1 MKKKTALAVS
11 TAALVLLV
19 SGCASKSDKIDASYV
34 SPLVYSDHNC
44 RQIKQELLRVNRK
57 VLEVTKTQDKIAS
70 NDSVAMG
77 VGLVVFWPALFFIE
91 GSDKSDELARLKGEY
106 DAIEQTAIQK
116 ECDVAEEVRVA
127 QKQRKEYEA
136 EIEARRKAQDEANSV
151 DMPGK

>member
-1 MKKKTALAVS
+1 MAVALIAAAV
-11 TAALVLLV
+11 VPLV
-19 SGCASKSDKIDASYV
+19 SACASKSDKIDASYV

-91 GSDKSDELARLKGEY
+91 SSDKSDELARLKGEY
-106 DAIEQTAIQK
+106 EAIEQAAIEK
-116 ECDVAEEVRVA
+116 ECDVAQEVRVA
-127 QKQRKEYEA
+127 QEQRAKYEA

-151 DMPGK
+151 DMPGE